1 MEVKATDIKAGND
14 LKLMKKDAKTGKL
27 ILVDKK
33 NYTVLKDGS
42 INLTMKNGGDYVLL
56 NSTDAKAA
64 ANEIKKDGES
74 HKVFNKCKAEKDY
87 RISMEQ

>member
-1 MEVKATDIKAGND
+1 
-14 LKLMKKDAKTGKL
+14 MKKDAKTGKL

-33 NYTVLKDGS
+33 NYTVSKDGS

-64 ANEIKKDGES
+64 ANEIKKTES
-74 HKVFNKCKAEKDY
+74 HKVFNKCKAEKAY